1 LEGIAMFTTPADHP
15 LRRLFAGITEHAFI
29 STLGVADPPLVDY
42 VSDLLSRFV
51 HVDAVFRLR
60 DATGRPLSELA
71 EMAMEA
77 EKLPPEG
84 RTRRE
89 YHRHIGDFA
98 LYWSGLFPEEVNR
111 FQYRP
116 SKDHLVSFAVLG
128 KRSYRL
134 AADCDR
140 HHSPADAQVLRRLGD
155 EFELCAV
162 GLNEVRK
169 EWDEMAR
176 HPCGDGRI
184 IR

>member
-1 LEGIAMFTTPADHP
+1 MWTTPTDHP

-29 STLGVADPPLVDY
+29 TSLGVADPPLVDY

-51 HVDAVFRLR
+51 HVDAVFRLK
-60 DATGRPLSELA
+60 DAGGRPMHELA

-116 SKDHLVSFAVLG
+116 CKNHMVNFAVLG

-134 AADCDR
+134 ASACDAGR
-140 HHSPADAQVLRRLGD
+140 FPEDAQVLRRLGD

-162 GLNEVRK
+162 GLHEVRK
-169 EWDEMAR
+169 EWDDLR
-176 HPCGDGRI
+176 RQPPGGDGRI